1 MVAVSQVIITVVVVA
16 DSHSSQELFS
26 LSRMRD
32 NMVARTR
39 RTLASARRPTKVKVN
54 IKASAK
60 TTEEEEEEEEEEEG
74 GRTNPRSPRVDSVP
88 TPAADL
94 AVPRGQTVAVLEI
107 QAVALAAAVTP
118 ATPGQAAPALEGA
131 VAVRGVQVVVVQTK
145 VAVGLATQLQGQ
157 QAVVA
162 AQAFQ
167 AAVAAALAT
176 QPQGQQVEEEALAAQ
191 AAASVVVSRTNQVA
205 GLATQPQDHPAA
217 AAEEVFQPAAADLAT
232 QLQGQQAVV
241 VAAAL
246 ATQPQGQQ
254 VEEEVLLTQA
264 AALVVVSQAKRA
276 EALATQ
282 PEGQPA
288 AVEEAAFLAAAVA
301 AADLA
306 TQLQGQQAVV
316 AVAAFQE
323 EEAAAAALATPLQG
337 QQAVVAAEAL
347 ATQPQGQPEAASEA
361 AALVVVVLV
370 VFHSREAFLSRLP
383 QLPAED
389 LGWEDL
395 GRRRLRHHHQSQR
408 KLCHPSSVLS
418 FLLRSTLNHHWRQ
431 PRRRNL
437 PLKRRR
443 RKRKWIQR
451 KLLGVRLPSPL
462 EAFRTSSHPPPSRN
476 ITNTVCMNTCVK
488 TDSKTKQ
495 FFLSFLFTGS
505 S

>member
-1 MVAVSQVIITVVVVA
+1 MVAVSQVTITVVVVA

-60 TTEEEEEEEEEEEG
+60 TTEEEEEEG

-176 QPQGQQVEEEALAAQ
+176 QPQGQQVEEEALA
-191 AAASVVVSRTNQVA
+191 
-205 GLATQPQDHPAA
+205 
-217 AAEEVFQPAAADLAT
+217 
-232 QLQGQQAVV
+232 
-241 VAAAL
+241 
-246 ATQPQGQQ
+246 
-254 VEEEVLLTQA
+254 TQA

-282 PEGQPA
+282 PEGQLA

-361 AALVVVVLV
+361 AALVLVVLV
-370 VFHSREAFLSRLP
+370 VFHSREAFLSKLP

-389 LGWEDL
+389 SGWEDL

-418 FLLRSTLNHHWRQ
+418 FLLRSTLNHHWQQ

-437 PLKRRR
+437 PPKRRR
-443 RKRKWIQR
+443 RKRKWTQR